1 MTYTK
6 EAIAAN
12 IRAERA
18 RKDYSL
24 DELSSL
30 TGIHPQT
37 LRLYENGDSM
47 PGYDKA
53 CKIADALCVSL
64 DKLAG
69 RD

>member
-6 EAIAAN
+6 ESIAAN

-18 RKDYSL
+18 RANL
-24 DELSSL
+24 TLEELSDAS
-30 TGIHPQT
+30 GIHINS
-37 LRLYENGDSM
+37 LSAYENGQTM

-53 CKIADALCVSL
+53 CKVADALGVSL